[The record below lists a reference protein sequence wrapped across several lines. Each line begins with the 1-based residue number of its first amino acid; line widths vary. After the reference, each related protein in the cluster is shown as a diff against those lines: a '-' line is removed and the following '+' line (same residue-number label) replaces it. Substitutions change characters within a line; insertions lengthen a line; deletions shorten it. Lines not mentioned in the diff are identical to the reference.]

1 MSQFCQSFITPP
13 CQGTYTPIS
22 PVREAN
28 GGSRCGVA
36 PSSGVP
42 SPVEEVE
49 EDEESHD
56 WWTKYFASIDT
67 MIEVTRKLIKLMMTG
82 QLLILLDL
90 KLQVLGL

>member
-1 MSQFCQSFITPP
+1 M
-13 CQGTYTPIS
+13 
-22 PVREAN
+22 REAN

-67 MIEVTRKLIKLMMTG
+67 MIEVTRKLLKLMMAGHWT
-82 QLLILLDL
+82 LSLYILW
-90 KLQVLGL
+90 